1 MGTTA
6 GSSAHLIWPQPQRG
20 FLSLS
25 GTEPAKFS
33 LPTKCVNRHT
43 MEPVS
48 SVLKI
53 QNERPRLPT
62 LAIAKGVL
70 NKLDIRN
77 IFRSWAKILQLLQRN
92 ESYVCELEKYPVLQ
106 YSPFISAL
114 VSANSQGKFQ
124 GCSPR
129 HKFIVQYLPCR
140 RSGFF
145 VLCFM
150 LPSSIF
156 CIPCNEKVIPLKH
169 NNRLCHPWQKEL
181 QSSIHDKWQ

>member
-33 LPTKCVNRHT
+33 LSTKCVNRHT

-77 IFRSWAKILQLLQRN
+77 MFRSWAKILQLLQRN
-92 ESYVCELEKYPVLQ
+92 ERYVCELEKYPVLP

-114 VSANSQGKFQ
+114 VSTNSQGKFL
-124 GCSPR
+124 GCSPC
-129 HKFIVQYLPCR
+129 HKFIVQYLPCPTFR
-140 RSGFF
+140 
-145 VLCFM
+145 VLCSLFYAPQFNI
-150 LPSSIF
+150 LYTVQWESHSP
-156 CIPCNEKVIPLKH
+156 
-169 NNRLCHPWQKEL
+169 QT
-181 QSSIHDKWQ
+181 